1 MAVSDQ
7 VALVSAMRDEVDEAV
22 TTAEWTGRDHL
33 SYAFDGEQVGR
44 GREHWLY
51 DFVLPAHATIGD
63 APIEVRSQGRRV
75 TGWSAGTEG
84 RRARV
89 ALAEDLGKL
98 VEQARIEVDALGPLR
113 DLRLRLT
120 ELAADLRLGRGEGIP
135 FQVEQAATVL
145 GAPGG
150 RLKDDIAQAVD
161 SADSWSLDDRQA
173 DVLRTALLHRWA
185 FVQGSPDRDAPGFLA
200 RLLDRLHEFD
210 ASVLFVS
217 SDPMMV
223 DRTLLELC
231 ERLPSRAGLRS
242 GVLQRIGAIGLPEL
256 QERYG
261 PLVDPN
267 VITADL
273 HAEIDR
279 QGTELDGVDLWM
291 QHEEAVALHAD
302 VEEAYNDLAQR
313 RERARGRVVRAP
325 WGDNPDR
332 LLVQMHQLRP
342 QVNSARGHRD
352 QMAAE
357 LDKLPPSSEMSE
369 AVARIRE
376 TRTFIE
382 RRRALWEA
390 REELTRTR
398 QRIVGAL
405 RQRCR
410 IVATT
415 PGRVFGRRLPRTSFD
430 VVVIAGPLS
439 PPEAFYL
446 GGLSTRSVIA
456 VGDPDRRPVPAEARR
471 GDQPHS
477 LERSGRR
484 TLARLGRRDR
494 EPADWRP

>member
-1 MAVSDQ
+1 MC
-7 VALVSAMRDEVDEAV
+7 DEVDEAV
-22 TTAEWTGRDHL
+22 TAAEWTGRDHL

-51 DFVLPAHATIGD
+51 DFALPAHATIGD
-63 APIEVRSQGRRV
+63 APVEVRSQGRRV
-75 TGWSAGTEG
+75 TGWSAGTTG

-89 ALAEDLGKL
+89 ALAEDLGKV

-120 ELAADLRLGRGEGIP
+120 ELVADPRLGLDQGVP
-135 FQVEQAATVL
+135 FQVEQAETVL
-145 GAPGG
+145 GPPGG
-150 RLKDDIAQAVD
+150 RLQDDIARAAD
-161 SADSWSLDDRQA
+161 STDSWSLDDRQA
-173 DVLRTALLHRWA
+173 DVLRTALLYQWA
-185 FVQGSPDRDAPGFLA
+185 FVQGSPDRDGPGFAA

-217 SDPMMV
+217 SDPALV
-223 DRTLLELC
+223 DRTLLGLC
-231 ERLPSRAGLRS
+231 ERLQSRAGLRS

-261 PLVDPN
+261 PLIDPN
-267 VITADL
+267 AITADL

-279 QGTELDGVDLWM
+279 QGTELDGVHLWM

-302 VEEAYNDLAQR
+302 VEEAYSDLAQR
-313 RERARGRVVRAP
+313 RERARRRSPVRMP
-325 WGDNPDR
+325 WGDNPDA
-332 LLVQMHQLRP
+332 LLVLMHQLRP
-342 QVNSARGHRD
+342 KLNSARGQRD
-352 QMAAE
+352 RVAAE
-357 LDKLPPSSEMSE
+357 LNALPPSSEMSE
-369 AVARIRE
+369 AAARIRE
-376 TRTFIE
+376 SLTFAE
-382 RRRALWEA
+382 RRRALVEA

-415 PGRVFGRRLPRTSFD
+415 PGQVFRRRLPRASFD
-430 VVVIAGPLS
+430 VVVIAGPLT

-446 GGLSTRSVIA
+446 SGLSTRSVIA
-456 VGDPDRRPVPAEARR
+456 IGDPDRRPVPAEPRR
-471 GDQPHS
+471 GDQPHP

-484 TLARLGRRDR
+484 PLARLGRRDR
-494 EPADWRP
+494 ERADWRS